1 MKYLL
6 STAISL
12 LMTSTPALADST
24 RLNASWYGPGFH
36 GRATANGEV
45 FDMHGYSAAHKSL
58 PFGTRLLVCN
68 QASNQS
74 TKCVE
79 VVINDRGPFIAG
91 RDIDLS
97 FGAAQAIDL
106 VEAGVANV
114 QVFSL

>member
-1 MKYLL
+1 
-6 STAISL
+6 
-12 LMTSTPALADST
+12 
-24 RLNASWYGPGFH
+24 
-36 GRATANGEV
+36 
-45 FDMHGYSAAHKSL
+45 MHGYTAAHKSL

-68 QASNQS
+68 QVAR
-74 TKCVE
+74 KCVE

>member
-24 RLNASWYGPGFH
+24 HLRASWYGPGFH
-36 GRATANGEV
+36 GRLTASGDV
-45 FDMHGYSAAHKSL
+45 YDMHGYTAAHKSL

-68 QASNQS
+68 S
-74 TKCVE
+74 TAHKCVE
-79 VVINDRGPFIAG
+79 VVINDRGPFIYG
-91 RDIDLS
+91 RDLDLS
-97 FGAAQAIDL
+97 FGAAKAIDL
-106 VEAGVANV
+106 VDAGVANV

>member
-6 STAISL
+6 FTALSL

-36 GRATANGEV
+36 GRFTANGEI
-45 FDMHGYSAAHKSL
+45 FDMHRHTAAHKSL

-68 QASNQS
+68 EMAS
-74 TKCVE
+74 KCVE
-79 VVINDRGPFIAG
+79 VVINDRGPFITG

-114 QVFSL
+114 HVFSL

>member
-24 RLNASWYGPGFH
+24 RLNARWYGPGFH
-36 GRATANGEV
+36 GRFTANGEV
-45 FDMHGYSAAHKSL
+45 FDMHGYTAAHKSL

-68 QASNQS
+68 QVAR
-74 TKCVE
+74 KCVE
-79 VVINDRGPFIAG
+79 VVVNDRGPFIAG